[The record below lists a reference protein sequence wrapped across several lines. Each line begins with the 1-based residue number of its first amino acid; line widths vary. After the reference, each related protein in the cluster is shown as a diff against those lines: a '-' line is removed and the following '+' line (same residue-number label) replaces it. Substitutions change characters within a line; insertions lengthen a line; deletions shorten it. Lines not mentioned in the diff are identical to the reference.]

1 MKDNNFIEGEI
12 AIRKE
17 HDLKLLK
24 DLLYYYYKNSSNF
37 NEEHILNALHDNVL
51 YEDNEKKELLDKA
64 KELIIKEYNI
74 DFNK

>member
-17 HDLKLLK
+17 HDLNLLK
-24 DLLYYYYKNSSNF
+24 DLLYYYYKNNNNF
-37 NEEHILNALHDNVL
+37 NEKHVLNALHDNVL
-51 YEDNEKKELLDKA
+51 YEDEEKEELLNKA
-64 KELIIKEYNI
+64 KELVIKEYNV